1 MPFFTQIDPTEW
13 PRINLFT
20 HSHII
25 VLNKGII
32 TYNSNTGLRAGIAY
46 LMQNN

>member
-1 MPFFTQIDPTEW
+1 MPFFTQINLTEW
-13 PRINLFT
+13 PRINLFA

-32 TYNSNTGLRAGIAY
+32 VYKPNTGLRAGIAY